1 MASSSGNDL
10 NSIALL
16 PASHRVSLRSSRLR
30 PTPTPATLLRQL
42 RSSNAGADTDDSTPA
57 ICPTPAPATL
67 LRRLR
72 SSNAGADTDDS
83 TPAISTISGFLFI
96 YGNATMN
103 HTQSF
108 NLVDPFEEQSIL
120 SLNPRTFG
128 VSKEALKSI
137 DLEAI
142 HQYMKSMALQNPDK
156 LFEEAKSVID
166 GGSKFLNTKES
177 EANIKEKENIRER
190 RPGLIRRRAKF
201 SMKPDT
207 SQPSTFVEPTLELD
221 HLQSPEEFF
230 AAFEKFENTKKELRR
245 QRGEVDEVKTARHR
259 IRRPEIPRRKV
270 SYRHYEYTS
279 QSQDDTSVVKETL
292 QDNTGNPQ
300 SQDDTSVV
308 KETLQDNT
316 GSPPIIL
323 NQQYE
328 EDEVAGS
335 IAKSENKVDKLF
347 DELMASNIDKLDENE
362 ALNFLKDRLK
372 IKPVDISDLQLPEFH
387 EIPRVDFI
395 SPVKN
400 LLEGSQSILSV
411 TNDLPDVTKG
421 KTLGSQRKL
430 SDKPFQSLGSP
441 TPPKSPFLAISNFG
455 KRMLK
460 SIVSK
465 DPFSTHDVDLSP
477 STTSTNIIGGGS
489 SHASKDKEVLVSA
502 TLDSLAMNEITET
515 AIGDVE
521 DRDHNMEERE
531 VDDNVTDIQ
540 TNEDINENAEDM
552 VQEAASVTE
561 VNLNVE
567 DIIVENVED
576 VREKEG
582 PEVDVE
588 DIIVENVSSVD
599 NLDMD
604 ITEPAPILDDVP
616 QQQKE
621 EEHPRKKTNQG
632 KKITRK
638 LDLKKKRQSLAGDGS
653 SWTSGVRRS
662 SRIKRRPLEYWKGER
677 LLYGRVHNSLPTV
690 IGVKYISPSKAGFKV
705 ESFVSEKYKELVELT
720 ALH

>member
-1 MASSSGNDL
+1 
-10 NSIALL
+10 
-16 PASHRVSLRSSRLR
+16 
-30 PTPTPATLLRQL
+30 
-42 RSSNAGADTDDSTPA
+42 
-57 ICPTPAPATL
+57 
-67 LRRLR
+67 
-72 SSNAGADTDDS
+72 
-83 TPAISTISGFLFI
+83 
-96 YGNATMN
+96 MN

-142 HQYMKSMALQNPDK
+142 HQYMKSMALQSPDK

-177 EANIKEKENIRER
+177 EANINEKENIRER
-190 RPGLIRRRAKF
+190 RPGLARRRAKF

-207 SQPSTFVEPTLELD
+207 SQPSTILEPRLEVN
-221 HLQSPEEFF
+221 HLQTPEEFF
-230 AAFEKFENTKKELRR
+230 AAFEKFENTKKELNR
-245 QRGEVDEVKTARHR
+245 QRGIKEEDEVKTFTTARR
-259 IRRPEIPRRKV
+259 RRPEIPRRKV
-270 SYRHYEYTS
+270 SYRHYEYSS
-279 QSQDDTSVVKETL
+279 QSQDDTSVVQEKL
-292 QDNTGNPQ
+292 QDNIT
-300 SQDDTSVV
+300 
-308 KETLQDNT
+308 
-316 GSPPIIL
+316 SPPIIL

-328 EDEVAGS
+328 EDEVPGS

-347 DELMASNIDKLDENE
+347 DELMASNIDKLDENQ
-362 ALNFLKDRLK
+362 ALNFLKDRMK
-372 IKPVDISDLQLPEFH
+372 IKPVVIDDLQLPKLH
-387 EIPRVDFI
+387 EIPRVDLIF
-395 SPVKN
+395 KN
-400 LLEGSQSILSV
+400 LLEGSQSILSD
-411 TNDLPDVTKG
+411 TSALPDVTKG
-421 KTLGSQRKL
+421 KTLGTQRKL
-430 SDKPFQSLGSP
+430 SDNPFQSLGSP
-441 TPPKSPFLAISNFG
+441 TPPKSPFLAISKFG
-455 KRMLK
+455 KHMLK
-460 SIVSK
+460 SVVSK

-477 STTSTNIIGGGS
+477 PTTSTNIIGGGS
-489 SHASKDKEVLVSA
+489 SHASKDKEFPVSA
-502 TLDSLAMNEITET
+502 TLDSLAMNEITEI

-521 DRDHNMEERE
+521 DMDHNMEERK
-531 VDDNVTDIQ
+531 VDDNVNDIQ
-540 TNEDINENAEDM
+540 TNEDINGNAEDM

-561 VNLNVE
+561 VNLNNVE

-582 PEVDVE
+582 PEVIFEME
-588 DIIVENVSSVD
+588 DLSQPAQTDANSVD
-599 NLDMD
+599 NLD
-604 ITEPAPILDDVP
+604 TSEPAPNLDVVP
-616 QQQKE
+616 QQQQ
-621 EEHPRKKTNQG
+621 EEHPRTKTNQR

-638 LDLKKKRQSLAGDGS
+638 VDLKKKRQSLAGDGS